1 MARAC
6 RRASVIVL
14 AALLASGCASS
25 VTLTTPPESKRV
37 PSGLSRELRA
47 APGHLEGPP
56 CFRQEVLRYL
66 EAPGGIRL
74 GDVGGLPDL
83 RVSGALTR
91 IEVHSNRGD
100 KEAVLLYYT
109 AFVVTAP
116 LAAIMYGAK
125 DWRADAAADGELV
138 ATDTSGAVIWRK
150 AVTVS
155 VAERQRTMPSAD
167 ALKTAMTAAA
177 CHKLATTLLN
187 GLAEHLAAARPVSGA
202 R

>member
-1 MARAC
+1 VARAQ
-6 RRASVIVL
+6 RLASAVAL

-25 VTLTTPPESKRV
+25 VTLTTPPESKQV

-47 APGHLEGPP
+47 EPGHLEGPP

-74 GDVGGLPDL
+74 DG
-83 RVSGALTR
+83 SGAPAELRLSGSLTR

-109 AFVVTAP
+109 AFVITAP

-155 VAERQRTMPSAD
+155 VSERQRTMPSAD
-167 ALKTAMTAAA
+167 ALKTAMTAAV
-177 CHKLATTLLN
+177 CQKLATTLLN